1 MSFSL
6 NNVVLHTNKKFTSN
20 TTSFIYLNP
29 ITHNLLYHSLK
40 ESKINKQTKEKAK
53 EEAKKQKQAREEAR
67 LKKQQRDWE
76 KLDRNIETPYITIRK
91 MPTIVHI
98 TCYDPYTKQ
107 VKPLQED
114 DVYSDFDREDDF

>member
-6 NNVVLHTNKKFTSN
+6 KNIVLHTNKKFTSN

-29 ITHNLLYHSLK
+29 ITYNLLCLSLK

-53 EEAKKQKQAREEAR
+53 EEEKEKKRVREEAR
-67 LKKQQRDWE
+67 LRKQQRDWN
-76 KLDRNIETPYITIRK
+76 KLDGNIETPYITIRK

-98 TCYDPYTKQ
+98 KCYDPYTKQ
-107 VKPLQED
+107 LKPLQEN
-114 DVYSDFDREDDF
+114 DVYFDFDRENDF